1 RSARHHRVQCWLWL
15 IRNAARSF
23 GSLARAQSSG
33 GNETSKR
40 KCMRRKTTIYLEDS
54 VLRALKIAA
63 IRAGQHDY
71 EVIEQALRAHL
82 GIDLLHTGSK
92 SGLDEKG
99 ALDFSYQEL
108 QGAAG
113 VSDS

>member
-1 RSARHHRVQCWLWL
+1 
-15 IRNAARSF
+15 
-23 GSLARAQSSG
+23 
-33 GNETSKR
+33 
-40 KCMRRKTTIYLEDS
+40 MRRKTTIYLEDS

-113 VSDS
+113 VSDSKQKRASYCAANFDPSNLFCMSSSVIPFVSG